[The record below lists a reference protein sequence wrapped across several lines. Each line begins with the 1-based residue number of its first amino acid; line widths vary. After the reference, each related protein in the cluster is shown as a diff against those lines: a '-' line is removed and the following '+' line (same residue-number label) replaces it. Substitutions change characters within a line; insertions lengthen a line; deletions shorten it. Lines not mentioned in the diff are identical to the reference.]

1 MGKDYYSILGV
12 DRNGDDDA
20 IKKAYKKQALKW
32 HPDRNAGS
40 EAASSKFKEISE
52 AFEVL
57 SDKNK
62 RAIYD
67 QFGEEGLK
75 GGPPPGAGA
84 QGSAGGGGFS
94 GFPGG
99 FPGGGAGGF
108 PQGTTYTF
116 STGGPG
122 GGRSGG
128 FTPGDPSSIFAEFM
142 KGMGGMGMGGGR
154 PGGGRSAFT
163 TFPDDDNDAMGG
175 GGIPGMFGGFGGMP
189 EMAGARPKR
198 RGGAPPPSRSAPESN
213 TPSEIIRP
221 LKVKLEDI
229 ASGTTKKLKV
239 TRRLLNGEQVDKT
252 LEIVIQPG
260 FKAGTKFRFKEE
272 GNEREGGEPQDLV
285 FVLEELPHERF
296 TRDGNNLIT
305 TEKLTLLQALTGNG
319 AETRQI
325 LALDARRPSVN
336 IPASVVQPNSQTR
349 VPGYGMPIRKDGQV
363 IQKGDLIVKWEIVFP
378 ERLTSS
384 QKEGLKKILS

>member
-1 MGKDYYSILGV
+1 
-12 DRNGDDDA
+12 
-20 IKKAYKKQALKW
+20 
-32 HPDRNAGS
+32 
-40 EAASSKFKEISE
+40 
-52 AFEVL
+52 
-57 SDKNK
+57 
-62 RAIYD
+62 
-67 QFGEEGLK
+67 
-75 GGPPPGAGA
+75 
-84 QGSAGGGGFS
+84 
-94 GFPGG
+94 
-99 FPGGGAGGF
+99 
-108 PQGTTYTF
+108 
-116 STGGPG
+116 
-122 GGRSGG
+122 
-128 FTPGDPSSIFAEFM
+128 M

-154 PGGGRSAFT
+154 AGGGRPAFT
-163 TFPDDDNDAMGG
+163 TFTDDGDDMMGG
-175 GGIPGMFGGFGGMP
+175 GGMPGMFGGFGGMP
-189 EMAGARPKR
+189 GGMPGGTPEMAGARPKR
-198 RGGAPPPSRSAPESN
+198 QPSGRPTPESN

-221 LKVKLEDI
+221 LKVRLEDI

-260 FKAGTKFRFKEE
+260 FKPGTKFRFKGE

-296 TRDGNNLIT
+296 TRDDNNLIT

-319 AETRQI
+319 TETRQI

-349 VPGYGMPIRKDGQV
+349 IPGYGMPIRKDGQV
-363 IQKGDLIVKWEIVFP
+363 RQKGDLIVKWEVMFP